1 MAKKYVNVNKAK
13 NNWFINW
20 FICNYNKVRNM
31 DNSRMAIYF
40 FMVSFLVAVSLYSAS
55 IDATAFRILN
65 PGNTAPLISFYAQL
79 HLFIFYVVAFL
90 LGSIFFMLIRK
101 AGWPAVIYF
110 VLFATGTL
118 YIIALG
124 ILTYII
130 IPLGFT

>member
-1 MAKKYVNVNKAK
+1 MAKEAANGNKAK

-20 FICNYNKVRNM
+20 FVCNYNKVKNM
-31 DNSRMAIYF
+31 DDSRMAIYF

-101 AGWPAVIYF
+101 VGWPAVIYF
-110 VLFATGTL
+110 VLFATWTL
-118 YIIALG
+118 YIIAWG
-124 ILTYII
+124 ILKYII
-130 IPLGFT
+130 IPLGFI